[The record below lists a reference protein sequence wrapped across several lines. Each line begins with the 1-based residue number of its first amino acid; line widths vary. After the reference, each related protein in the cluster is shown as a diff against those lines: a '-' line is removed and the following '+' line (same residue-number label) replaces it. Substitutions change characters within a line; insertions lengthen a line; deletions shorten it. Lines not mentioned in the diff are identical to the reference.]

1 MCEGAAAA
9 AAPSYHCGVPFKRRE
24 EPGSADEERE
34 ALREQRFALEDLKR
48 QLAERVR
55 SVQLREHELQQA
67 IQDVAGGKAPPA
79 ATRPLPPAP
88 DEGARAALAARS
100 AELDRRERELAER
113 SALPGSKGGASE
125 SSLELEQRLR
135 ALEEREA
142 ALATRERAL
151 TERERGLAS
160 AVPPEPDADRLAKI
174 EERLAELR
182 ESEKLF
188 LRTRDELAA
197 RSEAVSVRE
206 RLVGQREREFD
217 ELEDSTAGGWAKPEL
232 SELEQRL
239 RKLEQQHP
247 GEQTLGFSG
256 GFRKL
261 QQQGTRPRK
270 EG

>member
-1 MCEGAAAA
+1 M
-9 AAPSYHCGVPFKRRE
+9 
-24 EPGSADEERE
+24 
-34 ALREQRFALEDLKR
+34 Q
-48 QLAERVR
+48 

-67 IQDVAGGKAPPA
+67 IQDVGRGKVPPA
-79 ATRPLPPAP
+79 KATVAPRRTTTVRPAP
-88 DEGARAALAARS
+88 RSAARS
-100 AELDRRERELAER
+100 AELDRRERELVAR
-113 SALPGSKGGASE
+113 LAAMPADTAQKTDGALELDRRAR
-125 SSLELEQRLR
+125 ELEQR
-135 ALEEREA
+135 EA
-142 ALATRERAL
+142 ALTAREHAIA
-151 TERERGLAS
+151 EREQTLAS
-160 AVPPEPDADRLAKI
+160 AAPPDPDGERLAKI

-206 RLVGQREREFD
+206 RLVSQHERELD
-217 ELEDSTAGGWAKPEL
+217 EREDSTGGWAKPGL

-256 GFRKL
+256 GFKKL
-261 QQQGTRPRK
+261 QQHGTRPRK